1 MGNTLPSLNPMS
13 HRVIT
18 VSIISVFVVVCVVLY
33 VLFLMSVYP
42 YNFNKIK
49 EPMSN
54 TWVDRDYILE
64 PDAPNV
70 CGEWCG
76 GLITT
81 PEIHEMYSIESKQT
95 PQTVKL

>member
-1 MGNTLPSLNPMS
+1 
-13 HRVIT
+13 
-18 VSIISVFVVVCVVLY
+18 
-33 VLFLMSVYP
+33 
-42 YNFNKIK
+42 
-49 EPMSN
+49 MSN